1 MDFLWYIV
9 MVAKWSNED
18 VALAVTTVWALRTNR
33 NETQHGGMRKSANQI
48 FQWCIQYLDEYWLAC
63 SLPMKKSN
71 AAKNNRVPPTGLN
84 YKVNVDGAVFS
95 AQKAARVGVVIRD
108 NEGHFIARVSKKLN
122 LPLEAIET
130 ETKAFEVGIAFAREI
145 GIRDFVLEGDSLI
158 MLQALCEST
167 PAPSLVA
174 SLVYGIAAAGHD
186 CRSVNFSHVCRNG
199 NIPAHLLTKHALGI
213 VDYCVWI
220 EESPYFIEQTLLY
233 NVPLAFTH

>member
-33 NETQHGGMRKSANQI
+33 NETQHGGLRKFANQI

-84 YKVNVDGAVFS
+84 YKVNLDGVVFS
-95 AQKAARVGVVIRD
+95 AQKAIGVGVVIRD
-108 NEGHFIARVSKKLN
+108 NEGHFIAGLSKKLN
-122 LPLEAIET
+122 LPLGALEIEA
-130 ETKAFEVGIAFAREI
+130 KAFEVGIAFAGEI
-145 GIRDFVLEGDSLI
+145 GIQDFVLEGDSLI
-158 MLQALCEST
+158 MIQALCDSA

-174 SLVYGIAAAGHD
+174 SLVYGIATAAHD
-186 CRSVNFSHVCRNG
+186 FRIVNFSHVCHNE
-199 NIPAHLLTKHALGI
+199 NIRVHLLAKHALGI
-213 VDYCVWI
+213 ID
-220 EESPYFIEQTLLY
+220 F
-233 NVPLAFTH
+233 FT

>member
-130 ETKAFEVGIAFAREI
+130 ETKAFEVGIAFARRLGF
-145 GIRDFVLEGDSLI
+145 GILFWRV
-158 MLQALCEST
+158 
-167 PAPSLVA
+167 
-174 SLVYGIAAAGHD
+174 
-186 CRSVNFSHVCRNG
+186 
-199 NIPAHLLTKHALGI
+199 
-213 VDYCVWI
+213 
-220 EESPYFIEQTLLY
+220 TLLLCY
-233 NVPLAFTH
+233 KLCVNLPQHHLWWLLWFMVLQLLVMILGV